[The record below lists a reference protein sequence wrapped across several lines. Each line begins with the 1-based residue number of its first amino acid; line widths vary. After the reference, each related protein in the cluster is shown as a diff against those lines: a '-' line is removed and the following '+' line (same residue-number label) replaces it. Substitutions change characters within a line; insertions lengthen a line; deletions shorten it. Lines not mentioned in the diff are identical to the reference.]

1 VGLFSKIAFTWM
13 TNFMKSGIKMTYA
26 IDDLYPPKKDH
37 YSELHYRKLND
48 IWQEEM
54 KKPKPSLAKAV
65 FVGYRKPLIVP
76 LVLRFFADAL
86 TLLGP
91 ILLKKCIEFAGEPD
105 QPLYIGFAYAFALFA
120 SAALMAVFNNSYFM
134 SLLNIGANIKS
145 ALVGM
150 IYAKAFHLS
159 SKERSKRTIGEL
171 VNHMAIDA
179 NIFNDMTFYF
189 YPIFTPIIVVMCVV
203 LLWQEIGVSNLAGIG
218 VIILFFPLN
227 FFLGRRMMRL
237 QRELMEIRD
246 SRSKLTNEVLQGIR
260 VIKFFVWES
269 KFLKQI
275 SEVRKNELA
284 MLKKLTN
291 MLIDAATDLGG

>member
-1 VGLFSKIAFTWM
+1 MLGLALVTIISATTLIANRKPKIQNNDYSTINFKARSTGLFDDDEEYEENEDDLLLSKEKENGTDIDPSNGSSFQKEKKVDFVRLDENPQDHVGLFSKIAFTWM

-26 IDDLYPPKKDH
+26 IDDLYPPKKGKRGHYFLIRTNRIVDH

-65 FVGYRKPLIVP
+65 FVGYRKPLIAP

-134 SLLNIGANIKS
+134 SLLNIGAN
-145 ALVGM
+145 
-150 IYAKAFHLS
+150 
-159 SKERSKRTIGEL
+159 
-171 VNHMAIDA
+171 
-179 NIFNDMTFYF
+179 
-189 YPIFTPIIVVMCVV
+189 
-203 LLWQEIGVSNLAGIG
+203 VSIQKNW
-218 VIILFFPLN
+218 
-227 FFLGRRMMRL
+227 
-237 QRELMEIRD
+237 
-246 SRSKLTNEVLQGIR
+246 K
-260 VIKFFVWES
+260 KF
-269 KFLKQI
+269 
-275 SEVRKNELA
+275 
-284 MLKKLTN
+284 
-291 MLIDAATDLGG
+291 